1 MKKLF
6 MSILCLVSF
15 GFIHAQDLTDALRY
29 SSGETQGTA
38 RFKALSGAFGA
49 LGGDIS
55 GISINPAGAAIFNR
69 SHGAISAT
77 NNAVSKDAEFGG
89 MMNNRTVNNFDMHQ
103 LGAAFVFRNNNN
115 NSPWRKFVVSLFYE
129 QLQDYNARFFA
140 AGTTNNSISS
150 YFLQNGNGLRLGDI
164 RLLPGESVTQAY
176 GDIGASYGY
185 RNQQAFLGFEGGILE
200 PENGEE
206 DDDNTAYTSNIASG
220 SFDQDYNYLTQGYN
234 GKFSANIA
242 LQYSESIYLGLNI
255 NSHFI
260 DFRKS
265 TYFIEENNNAGS
277 TINRVN
283 FENELYTTGEG
294 LSIQLGSIVK
304 LSDNVRAGLSYAT
317 PTWLTLREETTQ
329 YLSTFNDAEN
339 NGYTLNPNIV
349 NVFPEYNLRTPG
361 KLTGSLAYIVGKT
374 GLISFDYSRKNYG
387 NTRFNTGEN
396 QLDNELNND
405 ISNNF
410 KAANSYKIGA
420 ELRHKKFSFR
430 GGYRLEESPYKNTT
444 VVGDLTGFSLGLG
457 YNFGNSKLDLAYEN
471 TEQKRMQQLYQSGNL
486 DPASLNNKN
495 SILTLTLSLDL

>member
-1 MKKLF
+1 M
-6 MSILCLVSF
+6 
-15 GFIHAQDLTDALRY
+15 
-29 SSGETQGTA
+29 
-38 RFKALSGAFGA
+38 
-49 LGGDIS
+49 
-55 GISINPAGAAIFNR
+55 
-69 SHGAISAT
+69 
-77 NNAVSKDAEFGG
+77 
-89 MMNNRTVNNFDMHQ
+89 
-103 LGAAFVFRNNNN
+103 
-115 NSPWRKFVVSLFYE
+115 
-129 QLQDYNARFFA
+129 
-140 AGTTNNSISS
+140 
-150 YFLQNGNGLRLGDI
+150 
-164 RLLPGESVTQAY
+164 
-176 GDIGASYGY
+176 
-185 RNQQAFLGFEGGILE
+185 
-200 PENGEE
+200 
-206 DDDNTAYTSNIASG
+206 
-220 SFDQDYNYLTQGYN
+220 
-234 GKFSANIA
+234 
-242 LQYSESIYLGLNI
+242 NI

>member
-185 RNQQAFLGFEGGILE
+185 RNQQAFL
-200 PENGEE
+200 
-206 DDDNTAYTSNIASG
+206 
-220 SFDQDYNYLTQGYN
+220 
-234 GKFSANIA
+234 
-242 LQYSESIYLGLNI
+242 
-255 NSHFI
+255 
-260 DFRKS
+260 
-265 TYFIEENNNAGS
+265 
-277 TINRVN
+277 
-283 FENELYTTGEG
+283 
-294 LSIQLGSIVK
+294 
-304 LSDNVRAGLSYAT
+304 
-317 PTWLTLREETTQ
+317 
-329 YLSTFNDAEN
+329 
-339 NGYTLNPNIV
+339 
-349 NVFPEYNLRTPG
+349 
-361 KLTGSLAYIVGKT
+361 
-374 GLISFDYSRKNYG
+374 
-387 NTRFNTGEN
+387 
-396 QLDNELNND
+396 
-405 ISNNF
+405 
-410 KAANSYKIGA
+410 
-420 ELRHKKFSFR
+420 
-430 GGYRLEESPYKNTT
+430 
-444 VVGDLTGFSLGLG
+444 
-457 YNFGNSKLDLAYEN
+457 
-471 TEQKRMQQLYQSGNL
+471 
-486 DPASLNNKN
+486 
-495 SILTLTLSLDL
+495 